1 MTTLGLLLLG
11 VAVGLL
17 SAIMGIGG
25 GIVLVPAL
33 MILFGLSQTE
43 AQGTSLATIPFGAI
57 IAAMIYNQ
65 SVSLRLNVIMAIA
78 IGFVAGAYMGAKLA
92 PQFPEASLRLA
103 FGGLLLYLGIL
114 FVFDMEATH
123 PAGLVLAPLTMLVGW
138 IMRRRRRRQAPPEPI
153 EERHEYYI

>member
-11 VAVGLL
+11 MAVGVL

-78 IGFVAGAYMGAKLA
+78 IGFVVGAYFGAKLA
-92 PQFPEASLRLA
+92 PQVPETSLRLA
-103 FGGLLLYLGIL
+103 FGGLLLYLGAL
-114 FVFDMEATH
+114 FVFDMEPSH
-123 PAGLVLAPLTMLVGW
+123 PKMGILVFEASQRTVQPPSKLTGSAGGLAAGPTDAG
-138 IMRRRRRRQAPPEPI
+138 
-153 EERHEYYI
+153 